1 MTQTSSD
8 STTQTRWVDSHGYEY
23 KNAADCLLRKKADT
37 IRNSILEAHYQSGF
51 WKKDQIESY
60 LKAYD
65 AAEGTHTEKHLSGC
79 TARSKAYGGQR
90 GSSTASSVPSS
101 DAAFHSAIQPQVPSR
116 MGPQGHLSSP

>member
-8 STTQTRWVDSHGYEY
+8 TTTPTRWVDSNGYEY
-23 KNAADCLLRKKADT
+23 ENAADCLLRKKADT
-37 IRNSILEAHYQSGF
+37 LRNSILEAHYQSGF

-90 GSSTASSVPSS
+90 GSSPTPPFPPP
-101 DAAFHSAIQPQVPSR
+101 DAPVYPAFQPEVPSR
-116 MGPQGHLSSP
+116 VGPQGHLSSP